1 MTGKIRTIAFDAD
14 DTLWHNERFF
24 QESQHRFAEL
34 LNGFADAGRVEAELL
49 AAERR
54 NIGFYGFGVKGFTL
68 SMLETAT
75 TLGGDDLPSA
85 VVREILSLGKAML
98 EHPVELL
105 PGVVETL
112 RALSDGYTL
121 LVVTKGDLFDQER
134 KLVQSGLA
142 DHFAHVDI
150 VSDKTPDTYRRVF
163 DRHGHGPARAMMIG
177 NSLKSD
183 VVPALEA
190 GSWAVH
196 VPHDLTWALE
206 HAEEPTDNPRYRRAE
221 SVGAV
226 PSLLEN
232 LGAD

>member
-1 MTGKIRTIAFDAD
+1 MRPLTTIAFDAD

-24 QESQHRFAEL
+24 QESQQRFAAL
-34 LNGFADAGRVEAELL
+34 LQDFAGSQTVDAALL

-75 TLGGDDLPSA
+75 SLAGDALPA
-85 VVREILSLGKAML
+85 ATVREVLSLGKAML

-105 PGVVETL
+105 PGVMETL
-112 RALSDGYTL
+112 QSLRGDYTL

-142 DHFAHVDI
+142 DFFDHVEI
-150 VSDKTPDTYRRVF
+150 VSDKTTDTYRRVF
-163 DRHGHGPARAMMIG
+163 DRHGHGAGRAMMIG

-196 VPHDLTWALE
+196 VPHAVTWALE
-206 HAEEPTDNPRYRRAE
+206 HAEEPVGHPRYLRA
-221 SVGAV
+221 GAFDRL
-226 PSLLEN
+226 PALIAETRD
-232 LGAD
+232 G

>member
-1 MTGKIRTIAFDAD
+1 MRTLTTIAFDAD

-24 QESQHRFAEL
+24 QDSQRRFAEL
-34 LNGFADAGRVEAELL
+34 LNAFADEGMVEAELIS
-49 AAERR
+49 AERR
-54 NIGFYGFGVKGFTL
+54 NVGFYGFGVKGFTL

-75 TLGGDDLPSA
+75 NLAGDDLPPS
-85 VVREILSLGKAML
+85 VIREILDLGKAML

-105 PGVVETL
+105 PGVVDAL
-112 RALSDGYTL
+112 RRLGDDYTL

-142 DHFAHVDI
+142 DHFAHVEI

-163 DRHGHGPARAMMIG
+163 DRHGHGPQRAMMVG

-183 VVPALEA
+183 VLPALEA

-196 VPHDLTWALE
+196 VPHELTWALE
-206 HAEEPTDNPRYRRAE
+206 HAEEPAGHPRYRKASALSALPALISE
-221 SVGAV
+221 IID
-226 PSLLEN
+226 E
-232 LGAD
+232 

>member
-1 MTGKIRTIAFDAD
+1 MRTLTTIAFDAD

-24 QESQHRFAEL
+24 QDSQRRFAEL
-34 LNGFADAGRVEAELL
+34 LSAFADEAMVEAELIS
-49 AAERR
+49 AERR
-54 NIGFYGFGVKGFTL
+54 NVGFYGFGVKGFTL

-75 TLGGDDLPSA
+75 TLAGDDLPPS
-85 VVREILSLGKAML
+85 VIREILDLGKAML

-105 PGVVETL
+105 PGVVDAL
-112 RALSDGYTL
+112 RRLGDDYTL

-142 DHFAHVDI
+142 DHFAHVEI

-163 DRHGHGPARAMMIG
+163 DRHGHGPQRAMMVG

-183 VVPALEA
+183 VLPALEA

-196 VPHDLTWALE
+196 VPHELTWALE
-206 HAEEPTDNPRYRRAE
+206 HAEEPAGHPRYRKA
-221 SVGAV
+221 SALSAL
-226 PSLLEN
+226 PSLISEIIN
-232 LGAD
+232 A

>member
-1 MTGKIRTIAFDAD
+1 MRSLTTIAFDAD

-24 QESQHRFAEL
+24 QESQQGFTKL
-34 LNGFADAGRVEAELL
+34 LEEFADPERIEAELL
-49 AAERR
+49 DAERR
-54 NIGFYGFGVKGFTL
+54 NIGFYGFGIKGFTL

-75 TLGGDDLPSA
+75 TLCGDRLPPA
-85 VVREILSLGKAML
+85 IVREILSLGKTML

-112 RALSDGYTL
+112 QALADRFTL

-142 DHFAHVDI
+142 DHFDHVEI
-150 VSDKTPDTYRRVF
+150 VSDKTPEVYRRVF
-163 DRHGHGPARAMMIG
+163 DRHGHGPSRGMMIG

-183 VVPALEA
+183 VLPALEA
-190 GSWAVH
+190 GCWAVH

-206 HAEEPTDNPRYRRAE
+206 HANEPTGHPRYRGVSSLSAIPALVAE
-221 SVGAV
+221 LQ
-226 PSLLEN
+226 PE
-232 LGAD
+232 

>member
-1 MTGKIRTIAFDAD
+1 MRQLTTIAFDAD

-24 QESQHRFAEL
+24 QESQQRFAAL
-34 LNGFADAGRVEAELL
+34 LEPFADAETIDGELL

-75 TLGGDDLPSA
+75 ALAGNALPAS
-85 VVREILSLGKAML
+85 VVRDILALGKAML

-112 RALSDGYTL
+112 QALQDDFTL
-121 LVVTKGDLFDQER
+121 LVITKGDLFDQER

-142 DHFAHVDI
+142 DHFDHVEI
-150 VSDKTPDTYRRVF
+150 VSDKTPDVYRRIF
-163 DRHGHGPARAMMIG
+163 DRHGHGSARAMMIG

-183 VVPALEA
+183 VLPALEA

-206 HAEEPTDNPRYRRAE
+206 HAVEPADHPRYRRA
-221 SVGAV
+221 GALDRV
-226 PSLLEN
+226 PALIAQL
-232 LGAD
+232 ADG

>member
-1 MTGKIRTIAFDAD
+1 MRTLTTIAFDAD

-24 QESQHRFAEL
+24 QDSQRRFEEL
-34 LNGFADAGRVEAELL
+34 LSAFADEGMVEAELIS
-49 AAERR
+49 AERR
-54 NIGFYGFGVKGFTL
+54 NVGFYGFGVKGFTL

-75 TLGGDDLPSA
+75 TLAGDDLPPS
-85 VVREILSLGKAML
+85 VTREILDLGKAML

-105 PGVVETL
+105 PGVVDAL
-112 RALSDGYTL
+112 RRLGDDYTL

-142 DHFAHVDI
+142 DHFAHVEI

-163 DRHGHGPARAMMIG
+163 DRHGHGPQRAMMVG

-183 VVPALEA
+183 VLPALEA

-196 VPHDLTWALE
+196 VPHELTWALE
-206 HAEEPTDNPRYRRAE
+206 HAEEPNGHPRYRKASALSALPALISE
-221 SVGAV
+221 IID
-226 PSLLEN
+226 E
-232 LGAD
+232 